1 MDKPEEKEII
11 KEEETSVEDKEE
23 PVEDVKGET
32 TKSQSDSEDK
42 TDNQEKTSND
52 ESQSSSEDDELI
64 NDSNQS
70 SEPVNEQSENADSK
84 EEEKPSEP
92 EEKEAPVEKVI
103 PKSKEGK
110 EGSFMPIFFIMI
122 ISLVIAFS
130 WDKFDFIKNSVHAV
144 LDPTAGVLLGTSA
157 ILNSTVDSLP
167 EWRLTLGMLLVVLII
182 NFLTTFIQKYATDQG
197 ALRELKK
204 EQKILQEEMK
214 KYKDR
219 PEKVAELSKKQL
231 QFIPKT
237 FKLTSR
243 AVMFTGIPFILFFRW
258 FTDVFTVIEAATGAP
273 IRFLGFLSWFWFY
286 LIFTM
291 VFSSILRKV
300 FKVV

>member
-1 MDKPEEKEII
+1 MD
-11 KEEETSVEDKEE
+11 
-23 PVEDVKGET
+23 
-32 TKSQSDSEDK
+32 
-42 TDNQEKTSND
+42 
-52 ESQSSSEDDELI
+52 
-64 NDSNQS
+64 
-70 SEPVNEQSENADSK
+70 
-84 EEEKPSEP
+84 EEKPSE
-92 EEKEAPVEKVI
+92 ENAESQNDSENKETINEKENSSGENKEEISADSDNKEVIKVEESSVSDGIDDNKSANEEIKEESSNDESLINSSNESSEPVSEQSVEETPVKKVV

-110 EGSFMPIFFIMI
+110 EGSWMPMI
-122 ISLVIAFS
+122 IVMGISLFIAFA
-130 WDKFDFIKNSVHAV
+130 WDKFDFISKPVHAV
-144 LDPTAGVLLGTSA
+144 LDPTAGVLLTW
-157 ILNSTVDSLP
+157 N
-167 EWRLTLGMLLVVLII
+167 LTMGMLLIVLII
-182 NFLTTFIQKYATDQG
+182 NLSTTAIQKYATDQE
-197 ALRELKK
+197 ALKELKK

-214 KYKDR
+214 KYKDH

-258 FTDVFTVIEAATGAP
+258 FTDVFTAIEVTTGAP

-291 VFSSILRKV
+291 LFSTILRKM